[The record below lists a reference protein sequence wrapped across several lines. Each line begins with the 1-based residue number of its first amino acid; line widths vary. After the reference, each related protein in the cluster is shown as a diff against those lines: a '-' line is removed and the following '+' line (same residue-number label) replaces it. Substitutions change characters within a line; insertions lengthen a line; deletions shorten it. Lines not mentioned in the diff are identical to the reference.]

1 MLVHTG
7 IKIESLIQE
16 GTKVKRVQN
25 KLSLI
30 FISGILPLFFILALI
45 TPLWL
50 YFSGES
56 FFIYSILN
64 FAEMKPEGQ
73 SVVSVSSLHQL
84 LLLIILYFPLGLFA
98 FAIWQGMQVMRLVG
112 KRQILSL
119 ALARCVRNIA
129 SMMLSLGIVLP
140 VCRFLIPLIVWW
152 PEKTYQVTVLIGDVI
167 LLLTG
172 GLLFVTFHAMLAGI
186 KAEEETREF
195 I

>member
-1 MLVHTG
+1 MKGV
-7 IKIESLIQE
+7 
-16 GTKVKRVQN
+16 RN
-25 KLSLI
+25 KLSLV

-56 FFIYSILN
+56 FFISSMLK
-64 FAEMKPEGQ
+64 FADMQAESQP
-73 SVVSVSSLHQL
+73 VTAVPPFHQL
-84 LLLIILYFPLGLFA
+84 LLLVLLYLPVGLFA
-98 FAIWQGMQVMRLVG
+98 FAIWQGMHVMRLVG
-112 KRQILSL
+112 KRQILNL

-129 SMMLSLGIVLP
+129 LMMLSLGIVLP
-140 VCRFLIPLIVWW
+140 VCRFLIPLVVWW
-152 PEKTYQVTVLIGDVI
+152 PEKYYQVSVLIGDVI

-186 KAEEETREF
+186 KADEETREF

>member
-1 MLVHTG
+1 MKDV
-7 IKIESLIQE
+7 
-16 GTKVKRVQN
+16 RN

-56 FFIYSILN
+56 FFISGMLE
-64 FAEMKPEGQ
+64 FAEMQAESQP
-73 SVVSVSSLHQL
+73 VAAVSSLHQL
-84 LLLIILYFPLGLFA
+84 LLLIILYFPVGLFA

-112 KRQILSL
+112 KRQILNL
-119 ALARCVRNIA
+119 AMARCVRTIA
-129 SMMLSLGIVLP
+129 LMMLSLGIVLP
-140 VCRFLIPLIVWW
+140 VCRFLIPLVVWW
-152 PEKTYQVTVLIGDVI
+152 PEKYYQITVLVGDVI

>member
-1 MLVHTG
+1 MKGV
-7 IKIESLIQE
+7 
-16 GTKVKRVQN
+16 RN
-25 KLSLI
+25 KLSLV

-56 FFIYSILN
+56 FFISSMLK
-64 FAEMKPEGQ
+64 FADMQAESQP
-73 SVVSVSSLHQL
+73 VTAVPPFHQL
-84 LLLIILYFPLGLFA
+84 LLLVLLYFPVGLFA
-98 FAIWQGMQVMRLVG
+98 FAIWQGMHVMRLVG
-112 KRQILSL
+112 KRQILNL

-129 SMMLSLGIVLP
+129 LMMLSLGIVLP
-140 VCRFLIPLIVWW
+140 VCRFLIPLVVWW
-152 PEKTYQVTVLIGDVI
+152 PEKYYQVSVLIGDVI

-186 KAEEETREF
+186 KADEETREF

>member
-1 MLVHTG
+1 M
-7 IKIESLIQE
+7 
-16 GTKVKRVQN
+16 KRVQN

-56 FFIYSILN
+56 CFIYSILN

-129 SMMLSLGIVLP
+129 LMMLSLGIVLP

>member
-1 MLVHTG
+1 MKDV
-7 IKIESLIQE
+7 
-16 GTKVKRVQN
+16 RN

-30 FISGILPLFFILALI
+30 FISGILPLFFILSLI

-56 FFIYSILN
+56 FFISSMLQ
-64 FAEMKPEGQ
+64 FAEMQAESQP
-73 SVVSVSSLHQL
+73 VATVSSLHQL
-84 LLLIILYFPLGLFA
+84 LLLIILYFPVGLFA

-112 KRQILSL
+112 KRQILNL
-119 ALARCVRNIA
+119 AMARCVRTIA
-129 SMMLSLGIVLP
+129 LMMLSLGIVLP
-140 VCRFLIPLIVWW
+140 VCRFLIPLVVWW
-152 PEKTYQVTVLIGDVI
+152 PEKYYQITVLVGDVI

-186 KAEEETREF
+186 KAEEETKGF

>member
-1 MLVHTG
+1 M
-7 IKIESLIQE
+7 
-16 GTKVKRVQN
+16 
-25 KLSLI
+25 I

-56 FFIYSILN
+56 FFISGMLE
-64 FAEMKPEGQ
+64 FAEMQAESQP
-73 SVVSVSSLHQL
+73 VAAVSSLHQL
-84 LLLIILYFPLGLFA
+84 LLLIILYFPVGLFA

-112 KRQILSL
+112 KRQILNL
-119 ALARCVRNIA
+119 AMARCVRTIA
-129 SMMLSLGIVLP
+129 LMMLSLGIVLP
-140 VCRFLIPLIVWW
+140 VCRFLIPLVVWW
-152 PEKTYQVTVLIGDVI
+152 PEKYYQITVLVGDVI

>member
-1 MLVHTG
+1 MKGV
-7 IKIESLIQE
+7 
-16 GTKVKRVQN
+16 RN
-25 KLSLI
+25 KLSLV

-56 FFIYSILN
+56 FFISSMLK
-64 FAEMKPEGQ
+64 FADMQAESQP
-73 SVVSVSSLHQL
+73 VAAVPPFHQL
-84 LLLIILYFPLGLFA
+84 LLLVLLYLPVGLFA
-98 FAIWQGMQVMRLVG
+98 FAIWQGMHVMRLVG
-112 KRQILSL
+112 KRQILNL

-129 SMMLSLGIVLP
+129 LMMLSLGIILP
-140 VCRFLIPLIVWW
+140 VCRFLIPLVVWW
-152 PEKTYQVTVLIGDVI
+152 PEKYYQVSVLIGDVI

-186 KAEEETREF
+186 KADEETREF

>member
-1 MLVHTG
+1 
-7 IKIESLIQE
+7 
-16 GTKVKRVQN
+16 VKGVRN
-25 KLSLI
+25 KLSLV

-56 FFIYSILN
+56 FFISSMLK
-64 FAEMKPEGQ
+64 FADMQAESQP
-73 SVVSVSSLHQL
+73 VTAVPPFHQL
-84 LLLIILYFPLGLFA
+84 LLLVLLYFPVGLFA
-98 FAIWQGMQVMRLVG
+98 FAIWQGMHVMRLVG
-112 KRQILSL
+112 KRQILNL

-129 SMMLSLGIVLP
+129 LMMLSLGIVLP
-140 VCRFLIPLIVWW
+140 VCRFLIPLVVWW
-152 PEKTYQVTVLIGDVI
+152 PEKYYQVSVLIGDVI

-186 KAEEETREF
+186 KADEETREF

>member
-1 MLVHTG
+1 MKDV
-7 IKIESLIQE
+7 
-16 GTKVKRVQN
+16 RN

-56 FFIYSILN
+56 FFISRMLQ
-64 FAEMKPEGQ
+64 FAKMQAESQP
-73 SVVSVSSLHQL
+73 VAAVSSLHQL
-84 LLLIILYFPLGLFA
+84 LLLIILYFPVGLFA

-112 KRQILSL
+112 KRQILNL
-119 ALARCVRNIA
+119 AMARCVRTIA
-129 SMMLSLGIVLP
+129 LMMLSLGIVLP
-140 VCRFLIPLIVWW
+140 VCRFLIPLVVWW
-152 PEKTYQVTVLIGDVI
+152 PEKYYQITVLVGDVI

-186 KAEEETREF
+186 KAEEETKGF